1 MQKLLRVREFDSIT
15 CNPDFQ
21 TEYAYLPEKVFR
33 NLEEFIR
40 MFSGD
45 DDHADALEFLR
56 IGYRRNIGD
65 VVSVNNYVGLIQM
78 QDEYQI
84 EVLPK
89 IDLGD
94 SDEGYNETQKV
105 FLRMLRSM
113 KDFPSKVFT
122 NANLRVVRMNLY
134 EIFISMYLQEVRILV
149 KHGLR
154 SSYLEN
160 EDNLRYYKGK
170 LIVSEQ
176 IKLNIAH
183 GERFFVKYDEYQV
196 NRVENRLVK
205 ATLLKLGRI
214 SDSAENQKEIR

>member
-1 MQKLLRVREFDSIT
+1 MVNADCIFDGQVKNMQKTLDVREFDTIS

-33 NLEEFIR
+33 NLEEFIH

-56 IGYRRNIGD
+56 IGYRRNVGD

-78 QDEYQI
+78 QDGWQV

-89 IDLGD
+89 IDFGD
-94 SDEGYNETQKV
+94 SDESCKETKKV

-122 NANLRVVRMNLY
+122 DANLRVDRMNLY
-134 EIFISMYLQEVRILV
+134 EIFISMYLQEV
-149 KHGLR
+149 
-154 SSYLEN
+154 
-160 EDNLRYYKGK
+160 
-170 LIVSEQ
+170 
-176 IKLNIAH
+176 
-183 GERFFVKYDEYQV
+183 
-196 NRVENRLVK
+196 
-205 ATLLKLGRI
+205 
-214 SDSAENQKEIR
+214 